1 MILTLADFAFN
12 TRLGKWTLA
21 MAAFALMFTTW
32 LVRHDSK
39 VAAKA
44 ETKVIERSE
53 KAGQIASKKSEKEH
67 AKASKDGAA
76 ERLLRSSC
84 RDCD

>member
-1 MILTLADFAFN
+1 MIAIIAEFAFN

-21 MAAFALMFTTW
+21 MAAFAAIFTAW
-32 LVRHDSK
+32 LVRHDGK
-39 VAAKA
+39 VAARA
-44 ETKVIERSE
+44 EQKVIQRSE
-53 KAGQIASKKSEKEH
+53 KAGEIAGKKSEKEH
-67 AKASKDGAA
+67 ARASKDGAA